1 MCAET
6 ENFSSK
12 TCYFWGTDAHSCTFI
27 HRSIIARAKQWTTK
41 TKSIAMCSMWMW
53 KDLKQKCHCAHH
65 IHQKWKCSMS
75 ITVANDMVRS
85 PHFPLRESK
94 NSSMKIARLIMLIIG
109 GEGRAEMRK
118 ELAPKWHKRSKASQ
132 CCSRPWTQWTNETK
146 KLFFLCFDFCYRVH
160 HMRAHMV
167 QWKSKQEIAR
177 KSEERGSLVP
187 AFQFARFVFFLSLSF
202 TRAADTRT
210 LSKITL
216 EM

>member
-1 MCAET
+1 MWSKHTTYLLVASAAAAAVAFVAAVSVFELKHMCECMCICLTVCFADQRPPQIILLIKPTHTYEQHLLDAAHKYSFAHAAYAQHMCAET

-94 NSSMKIARLIMLIIG
+94 NSSMKIARLIMLIISAVG
-109 GEGRAEMRK
+109 K
-118 ELAPKWHKRSKASQ
+118 EDQK
-132 CCSRPWTQWTNETK
+132 
-146 KLFFLCFDFCYRVH
+146 
-160 HMRAHMV
+160 
-167 QWKSKQEIAR
+167 
-177 KSEERGSLVP
+177 
-187 AFQFARFVFFLSLSF
+187 
-202 TRAADTRT
+202 
-210 LSKITL
+210 
-216 EM
+216 